1 MIFLE
6 GYIIGMFFYFKFL
19 NFKELVKKNGIEQ
32 KS

>member
-6 GYIIGMFFYFKFL
+6 GYIIGIFFYFKFL
-19 NFKELVKKNGIEQ
+19 NLKKNSKKNGIEL